1 MGTEY
6 LLEMKDICKSFPGV
20 KALDHVHL
28 NVRPGQVH
36 ALMGENGAG
45 KSTLMKCLFGI
56 YHKDAGEITL
66 NGKEINFKSP
76 HDALNHGVSMIHQ
89 ELEQV
94 QMRNVADNIWLGR
107 YPTRLGQIDD
117 GRMLRDTEALM
128 KEFGIDIDPRT
139 KISDLSVSMRQMVE
153 IVKAASWNAKVIVMD
168 EPTSSLTEKETE
180 KLFEIIACGVI
191 DCPPGLPV
199 FVTAGI
205 SYGWQGAVVQLVI
218 LAVTFLI
225 WTPFVLI
232 SNKQPQAEE

>member
-153 IVKAASWNAKVIVMD
+153 IVKAASWNAKIIVMD
-168 EPTSSLTEKETE
+168 VKYSM
-180 KLFEIIACGVI
+180 
-191 DCPPGLPV
+191 
-199 FVTAGI
+199 
-205 SYGWQGAVVQLVI
+205 
-218 LAVTFLI
+218 
-225 WTPFVLI
+225 VLI
-232 SNKQPQAEE
+232 VYGVYRVKKKRKIGTAYTNRKKNVYDVTWNRIRKILKSGIGSGSFFIP